1 MIYEKELQ
9 KEKTMH
15 KDPTIRE
22 LRKIFIDNG
31 LEFYIKKQRA
41 GVIKVHFI
49 VKEEEN
55 VDTLDHN

>member
-15 KDPTIRE
+15 KDPTISE

-31 LEFYIKKQRA
+31 LEFYIKKKKA
-41 GVIKVHFI
+41 GVIKVHFV
-49 VKEEEN
+49 VKEEEDN
-55 VDTLDHN
+55 G